1 MTKDLPGTLKKV
13 AEIGYECV
21 EFYSPYFAWTFP
33 FAKEVRSR
41 IDDLGLRCYS
51 THNQG
56 ASLTPGETMARAIEL
71 NQILGSRMLVCA
83 SPPRGTTG
91 VEGWKRACATFTT
104 AVEQLAPHGLTAGF
118 HNHKVE
124 WAALE
129 GEQRIMDFIAAN
141 TPKEFVLQFD
151 VGTCM
156 EAGAD
161 PIAWINA
168 NPGRIRSVH
177 LKDWAPGTRAEEKG
191 YRVLFGDGVAL
202 TFRIHVINRDL
213 LARIFPRLIAFRCL
227 SQFRSASGC
236 HRHFEGSRSIRIVGF
251 ADGRANF
258 FAGLRMPCA
267 SGIGKPRGRRFRG
280 RLHGFA
286 AGLQG
291 PGVFM
296 RSDRKGFRVGSE
308 RRRFFVLRLSGIR
321 SVLPDAL
328 IGNPAAGGFH
338 RIHRGRR
345 GLDRRIV
352 RIRLF
357 LFRSRG
363 IGLGGLGRAG
373 PGCFRFGKS
382 FRSRKR
388 SGGFVP
394 G

>member
-1 MTKDLPGTLKKV
+1 MLQPEPRLPNHTMTSANHPVRALSRRDFLSRSAAVPAVLAAAAVLPAGLGSSARAASAASAPAAKKKYPIGIELYGVRGELTKDLPGTLKKV

-151 VGTCM
+151 VGTAM
-156 EAGAD
+156 EAGID
-161 PIAWINA
+161 PIAWIKA

-177 LKDWAPGTRAEEKG
+177 LKDWTPGTKEEGKA
-191 YRVLFGDGVAL
+191 YRVLFGEGV
-202 TFRIHVINRDL
+202 TPWKDI
-213 LARIFPRLIAFRCL
+213 LAAVEAVGGVEFYLME
-227 SQFRSASGC
+227 Q
-236 HRHFEGSRSIRIVGF
+236 EGSRFSEFETAERCL
-251 ADGRANF
+251 ATWKK
-258 FAGLRMPCA
+258 M
-267 SGIGKPRGRRFRG
+267 RGE
-280 RLHGFA
+280 A
-286 AGLQG
+286 
-291 PGVFM
+291 
-296 RSDRKGFRVGSE
+296 
-308 RRRFFVLRLSGIR
+308 
-321 SVLPDAL
+321 
-328 IGNPAAGGFH
+328 
-338 RIHRGRR
+338 
-345 GLDRRIV
+345 
-352 RIRLF
+352 
-357 LFRSRG
+357 
-363 IGLGGLGRAG
+363 
-373 PGCFRFGKS
+373 
-382 FRSRKR
+382 
-388 SGGFVP
+388 
-394 G
+394 